1 MYREVKLEL
10 FFKCYFFSLFLKAS
24 RGKSLKEEWISY
36 ICHEVL
42 NVSSPEHLL
51 QGICDVTHD
60 TSYFQV

>member
-1 MYREVKLEL
+1 ML
-10 FFKCYFFSLFLKAS
+10 FFLSLFLKAS

-42 NVSSPEHLL
+42 NVSSPVHLL
-51 QGICDVTHD
+51 LGICDVAHD